1 MENNYCSLHVY
12 VDTQNLKHKV
22 MQVDRK
28 AVIAVVG
35 NAYLPGQMRQVY
47 WKESCCLL
55 LEMTQLQLVRS
66 LEKKMGLH
74 LRRPAGIRLSLG
86 IMNWHWCR

>member
-28 AVIAVVG
+28 AVIAVIG
-35 NAYLPGQMRQVY
+35 NLYLPGQVQQGYQMER
-47 WKESCCLL
+47 CRLL
-55 LEMTQLQLVRS
+55 LEMTQLLLVRS